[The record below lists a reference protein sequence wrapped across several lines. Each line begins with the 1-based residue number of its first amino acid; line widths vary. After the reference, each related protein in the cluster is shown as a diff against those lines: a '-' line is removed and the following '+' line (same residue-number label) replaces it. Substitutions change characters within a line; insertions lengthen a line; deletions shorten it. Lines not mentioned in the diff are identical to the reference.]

1 MCRFKA
7 AAELQQGGQDLSWGP
22 SLGRGRKG
30 NREGNNL
37 GEGKDWGRARRA
49 ALQTQKREG
58 RSGARGELAMGQ
70 WCDGAEIRSH
80 GEEAG
85 YSSRGSGEGPW
96 RGQALIWNIEGAG
109 LYEGGAS

>member
-1 MCRFKA
+1 M
-7 AAELQQGGQDLSWGP
+7 
-22 SLGRGRKG
+22 GRGREG
-30 NREGNNL
+30 NREGDNL

-58 RSGARGELAMGQ
+58 RSGARGELGMGQ
-70 WCDGAEIRSH
+70 WCDRAEIRSH

-96 RGQALIWNIEGAG
+96 RGQALD
-109 LYEGGAS
+109 